1 MSKELYLRKMK
12 STRKNLRENMT
23 EAETILWSLI
33 RKKQIG
39 FQFRRQVSIDH
50 YVVDFYC
57 IKLNLAIEI
66 DGGIHKNT
74 DQHEYDVFRKEI
86 IESNNI
92 TFLRFKNEEI
102 FYNLTDVI
110 KTIKK
115 KCHELSK

>member
-74 DQHEYDVFRKEI
+74 DQHEYDVFRQEI